1 MKKVLLTLCA
11 ILLLTGCGN
20 KELNLNKVKEN
31 VKETNVFSNLY
42 TLSSEDMK
50 NRFSLDTSL
59 AEAIVFEGDSENK
72 DADIYTDF
80 YIVVKEKDE
89 KLIKDIDN
97 LIDESFEL
105 RLEMYNPEGLQ
116 KVKNRLETT
125 YNGYKIYI
133 SSSDNEK
140 VLEEIKKSK

>member
-50 NRFSLDTSL
+50 NRFSLDTS
-59 AEAIVFEGDSENK
+59 
-72 DADIYTDF
+72 
-80 YIVVKEKDE
+80 
-89 KLIKDIDN
+89 
-97 LIDESFEL
+97 
-105 RLEMYNPEGLQ
+105 
-116 KVKNRLETT
+116 
-125 YNGYKIYI
+125 
-133 SSSDNEK
+133 
-140 VLEEIKKSK
+140 

>member
-133 SSSDNEK
+133 SSSDNET
-140 VLEEIKKSK
+140 VLEAIKKSK